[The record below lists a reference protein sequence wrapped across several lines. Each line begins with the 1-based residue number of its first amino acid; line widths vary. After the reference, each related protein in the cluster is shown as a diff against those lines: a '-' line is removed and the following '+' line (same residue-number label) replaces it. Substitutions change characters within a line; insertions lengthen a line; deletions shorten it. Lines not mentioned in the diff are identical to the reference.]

1 MLGNPQK
8 ILGDVAECDRQPLR
22 RPLFPCGGESAT
34 GCLLR
39 DYRKKSKEKAEYVL
53 QSTTY
58 VAFCNGAGR
67 GESVDEVARRSNRE
81 IGDSIAILKGQSTI
95 THDLVDLL
103 LQPMNCLRSVQRDR
117 TLARNGINAPVSARF
132 A

>member
-1 MLGNPQK
+1 MWPPNRSGDPFSLWKRDCNWLFIEGLQK
-8 ILGDVAECDRQPLR
+8 KPR
-22 RPLFPCGGESAT
+22 
-34 GCLLR
+34 
-39 DYRKKSKEKAEYVL
+39 EKAEYVL

-58 VAFCNGAGR
+58 VAFCNGDGR

-81 IGDSIAILKGQSTI
+81 IGNSIAILKGQSTI
-95 THDLVDLL
+95 THDLVDFL

-117 TLARNGINAPVSARF
+117 TLARNGINAPALARF